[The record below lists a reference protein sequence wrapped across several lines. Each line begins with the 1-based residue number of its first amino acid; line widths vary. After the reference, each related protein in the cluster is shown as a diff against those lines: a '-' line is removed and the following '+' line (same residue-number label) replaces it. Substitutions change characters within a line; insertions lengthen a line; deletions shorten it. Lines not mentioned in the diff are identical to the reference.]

1 MTALGVRPRRGGAAG
16 GLALLLGL
24 AAAGPAVRA
33 DEALRGEARGV
44 DLASS
49 AASGR
54 FTAEQRPF
62 AWVVDPSTID
72 RGHASLSYGL
82 GMASGEAPDRPVPIE
97 IAPSAISHQVS
108 ASYGI
113 TDRLAPFATATAVQG
128 HGTSFAAGAKL
139 QLTAADSPFRLAVL
153 GAAIHEGASG
163 NGGGW
168 VRVAGS
174 WDQARLRLGA
184 TVHAEKVFAPGR
196 DALDVMAMAGASY
209 RVTRDLR
216 LGVEY
221 VGQDFEAEDAE
232 GGARHVVGPNVAI
245 DIDRGR
251 LQLVVAGGF
260 GLSERSPRAIVRA
273 GLAGAF

>member
-1 MTALGVRPRRGGAAG
+1 MSAAHFGSLRGGLSAALG
-16 GLALLLGL
+16 LLLGL
-24 AAAGPAVRA
+24 GTAARA
-33 DEALRGEARGV
+33 EEPLRSESPGV
-44 DLASS
+44 ELER
-49 AASGR
+49 AATPDR

-62 AWVVDPSTID
+62 AWVVDPSTVE

-82 GMASGEAPDRPVPIE
+82 GMASGQAPDRPVPIE
-97 IAPSAISHQVS
+97 IAPSATSHQVS

-113 TDRLAPFATATAVQG
+113 TDRFAPFATATMVQG
-128 HGTSFAAGAKL
+128 QGTSFAGGAKL
-139 QLTAADSPFRLAVL
+139 QLTSTDAPFRLAVL

-163 NGGGW
+163 AGGGW

-196 DALDVMAMAGASY
+196 DAIDVMAMAGASY
-209 RVTRDLR
+209 RVLRDVR

-232 GGARHVVGPNVAI
+232 GGARHVVGPNLAV

-251 LQLVVAGGF
+251 FQLVVAGGF
-260 GLSERSPRAIVRA
+260 GLSERSPHAIVRA